1 MRIADNPGKAG
12 KNGQFFGNALSVT
25 AGDDYTNG
33 GVCRMKLS
41 NGIASL
47 GIGGGRDRTSVD
59 YHDVRG
65 CSFGGGGATAVKQL
79 AFEDGAIGLRGAAAK
94 LFDVEGRHLKP
105 AKTHRKIR
113 RTFHRALRGSDESV
127 APDQASRKPSLHATR
142 ARAQRICTSRNRQSA
157 LTRIAGLP

>member
-1 MRIADNPGKAG
+1 
-12 KNGQFFGNALSVT
+12 
-25 AGDDYTNG
+25 
-33 GVCRMKLS
+33 MKLS

-79 AFEDGAIGLRGAAAK
+79 AFEDGTIGLRGAAAK

-105 AKTHRKIR
+105 AKTRRKIQ

-127 APDQASRKPSLHATR
+127 APDQANRNPVCTPLGPGRSASGPLATDRALHKNSGFAIVRKGKEGQNLEL
-142 ARAQRICTSRNRQSA
+142 ARLAFT
-157 LTRIAGLP
+157 